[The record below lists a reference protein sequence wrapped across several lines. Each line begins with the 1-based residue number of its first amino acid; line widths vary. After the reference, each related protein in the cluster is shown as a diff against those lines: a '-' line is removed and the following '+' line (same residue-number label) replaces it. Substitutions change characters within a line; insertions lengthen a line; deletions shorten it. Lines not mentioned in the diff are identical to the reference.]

1 MKRYLPGLLI
11 IAGIFI
17 LTTCGN
23 EPPAAFYDGTP
34 EDSAAI
40 FTLLTNNSDLTKTSD
55 AFTDQYIALALAA
68 VNFGISD
75 SYFQGESTI
84 VKQHADSCGLKLT
97 DSTRFIDLWYAK
109 DTTCTVTLFDT
120 FTVFSKTHADFK
132 YTGYYYYDDT
142 INKLDTVI
150 VSATPF
156 YDSVAITGN
165 GSRLIFFEPLR
176 EAVEDPETGDTVMA
190 IKEPMEWVLKRIA
203 HGTYSYPNKGAD
215 GVPVID
221 QVILKSN
228 ITEKTDTI
236 WATNYDTTFTGH
248 AMNRFKSIDSL
259 FEYAPGET
267 LQVKV
272 VGNALVPDTH
282 CVFFASCNKANRA
295 ALPLGTGQ
303 VLLSGSGIVNLYIEM
318 IAKDVYYYL
327 TPEKPYNSTIW
338 LISIKIGGGA

>member
-1 MKRYLPGLLI
+1 MKRYFLSLLI

-40 FTLLTNNSDLTKTSD
+40 DSLLFANPVFLQTIDVFTSE
-55 AFTDQYIALALAA
+55 YVALALAA
-68 VNFGISD
+68 VNFGIAD
-75 SYFQGESTI
+75 SYFQGDSII
-84 VKQHADSCGLKLT
+84 VKLHVDSCALT
-97 DSTRFIDLWYAK
+97 FSDTARFIDFWFAK
-109 DTTCTVTLFDT
+109 DTTCTVYLYDT
-120 FTVFSKTHADFK
+120 FTAISETHAYLR
-132 YTGYYYYDDT
+132 YTGYYYWDDT
-142 INKLDTVI
+142 LNDLDTVM
-150 VSATPF
+150 VDVAPF
-156 YDSVAITGN
+156 YSTKIITGN

-259 FEYAPGET
+259 LEYEPGET

-295 ALPLGTGQ
+295 ALPLGAGQ